1 MANVSITSVSDYD
14 TLLAT
19 TLANGGDGAFVYQ
32 QDEGN
37 LYYSADGDFSGGGTL
52 VAVINAAG
60 GTPWTY
66 DIAGF
71 MLV

>member
-1 MANVSITSVSDYD
+1 MAD
-14 TLLAT
+14 
-19 TLANGGDGAFVYQ
+19 FVYQ

-52 VAVINAAG
+52 VAVIHSG
-60 GTPWTY
+60 GVTPWTY

>member
-1 MANVSITSVSDYD
+1 MANVSITSVSDYNS
-14 TLLAT
+14 LLAT
-19 TLANGGDGAFVYQ
+19 ALSNGGDGGFVYQ

-52 VAVINAAG
+52 VAVIHSNG
-60 GTPWTY
+60 VTPWTY